1 MEFIPSSIGQS
12 FVMVCLIENPSKKR
26 LSLRLVAAKVAEQSV
41 KEWSSRSKLLLRG
54 SAQGVVWQLMRPL
67 DWDQVD

>member
-1 MEFIPSSIGQS
+1 
-12 FVMVCLIENPSKKR
+12 MVCLIENPSKKR

-54 SAQGVVWQLMRPL
+54 SAQDVVWQLMRPL

>member
-1 MEFIPSSIGQS
+1 
-12 FVMVCLIENPSKKR
+12 MVCLIENPSKKR